1 MQLLRTATRRGQLG
15 RQEQPRS
22 PGGAFRAEI
31 LRKAGQT
38 AQGKGQEK
46 ARGEVQE
53 EAEGM
58 RSSCM
63 DGLMF
68 GTFKDQARGGGV
80 WRALGEA
87 HSEQGTAQIPL
98 EVVLSHFFLP

>member
-1 MQLLRTATRRGQLG
+1 MQLSRTATGKGQLG
-15 RQEQPRS
+15 RQHQ

-31 LRKAGQT
+31 LGRAGLT
-38 AQGKGQEK
+38 AQEKGWEK

-53 EAEGM
+53 EAEGG

-63 DGLMF
+63 NRLMSR
-68 GTFKDQARGGGV
+68 TFKDQARGGAV
-80 WRALGEA
+80 WTALGEA

-98 EVVLSHFFLP
+98 QVVLSNFFLP